1 MDRLLDAPARHS
13 LLAAFGSALTMVL
26 AMVWPVSAWSQAADF
41 VQGRS
46 LFGESLTTGICSGC
60 HGAPPNVGSALIT
73 NSITGS
79 IDRFAS
85 VTDLRDAMVN
95 NGGMGS
101 LVNAGNR
108 YGLLP
113 TGGFNNSD
121 ELTKIMNY
129 LHLYRDGGF
138 STSNTAFSAQIGS
151 STAAIKVVSLTN
163 YRTVSYK
170 YTLSQTTVDAF
181 ENAGFY
187 IASESCPGRVIPSD
201 QTSCDIYFRF
211 EPKSIADVS
220 VDVEIGLT
228 DTIAHQQ
235 APYKFKLTG
244 VGLSV
249 PAPSIAPA
257 TSLITLASVDGSK
270 PVVTSYQL
278 TNNSTQ
284 VPLKVSSITS
294 NDAVHFAV
302 TPLISGDCLPAPNG
316 SATFDLAPSGSCRLV
331 LAFDPKG
338 ADGPFNAT
346 LSIHHNASNSPL
358 TVGLTGTTSK
368 TPVAVMQWSSTDPIA
383 LGDAVVHVPSAPA
396 TVVVT
401 NVASD
406 PMAPPLRFKSITVV
420 GGNAPSD
427 FQLGGSCKGLTEL
440 KRGERCTLEV
450 VFTPGALGPRDGRI
464 VFVTTG
470 TLPGTTERT
479 DELKVSGVGTPVPA
493 PKLVI
498 DPVSVLAFGDQTLG
512 GLYAPREVKLTNTGD
527 AVLQIQSITSDA
539 AAFVVET
546 TSDCGRTLAAHGGS
560 CTVRVRFQPTSAGAD
575 ASANL
580 RVVSDSAGSP
590 HTVALQGRGVAQAV
604 PVLAWASGL
613 SLLDLGNVSAGAESS
628 PQTLTLLNQGPGGLT
643 LGLLNVIG
651 ADATAFGLVN
661 SSTAGHCRP
670 DLTLYQGDSCVV
682 EVVFHPTQAG
692 ARTAELQ
699 VVSGSGSLAPR
710 LRLTATGMAGPQPVA
725 SASVSAL
732 TFEDTVVGSQSL
744 PREVILS
751 SSGNS
756 QLQVESLAIE
766 GDFVLIAG
774 TCPAPPFA
782 LVPGQSCVFRI
793 ASAPSVA
800 RASVSGTLTLTAAG
814 LAQPLQVT
822 LTGRGTDPPPDSG
835 GGCSIASGG
844 SGGRGGVDPLLALL
858 TVGALGVLVAR
869 RRRGGRDGRR

>member
-1 MDRLLDAPARHS
+1 MDKALNTQACLW
-13 LLAAFGSALTMVL
+13 LMGTFGRALTKLLVML
-26 AMVWPVSAWSQAADF
+26 LVWPASGWGQATNFAEGKNKF
-41 VQGRS
+41 
-46 LFGESLTTGICSGC
+46 ESVCSGC
-60 HGAPPNVGSALIT
+60 HSAPPRVDSALIT
-73 NSITGS
+73 NSIKEN

-85 VTDLRDAMVN
+85 VTELRDAMDK

-101 LVNAGNR
+101 LVNSGNR
-108 YGLLP
+108 YGVLP
-113 TGGFNNSD
+113 SGGFNNSD

-138 STSNTAFSAQIGS
+138 STSNTAFSTQIGS
-151 STAAIKVVSLTN
+151 STAAIKVVSLIN
-163 YRTVSYK
+163 YRTVPYK
-170 YTLSQTTVDAF
+170 YTLSQATIDALG
-181 ENAGFY
+181 NAGFY
-187 IASESCPGRVIPSD
+187 IASESCARRDIPSD
-201 QTSCDIYFRF
+201 QTACDIYFRF
-211 EPKSIADVS
+211 TPKSIGDVS

-228 DTIAHQQ
+228 DTIAHQKV
-235 APYKFKLTG
+235 PYKFTLTG
-244 VGLSV
+244 TGLSV
-249 PAPSIAPA
+249 PAPSISPS

-278 TNNSTQ
+278 NNNSAQ
-284 VPLKVSSITS
+284 VPLRVTSITS

-302 TPLISGDCLPAPNG
+302 TPLIAGDCQPSPIAP
-316 SATFDLAPSGSCRLV
+316 ATFDVAANDHCRLV
-331 LAFDPKG
+331 LTFDPKG
-338 ADGPFNAT
+338 TDGPFNAT

-358 TVGLTGTTSK
+358 TVGLKGTTSK
-368 TPVAVMQWSSTDPIA
+368 TPVAVMQWSRTDPIKF
-383 LGDAVVHVPSAPA
+383 GNAVVHVPSEPA
-396 TVVVT
+396 SLVVK

-427 FQLGGSCKGLTEL
+427 FQLGGSCKDLTEL
-440 KRGERCTLEV
+440 KQGEECTLKV
-450 VFTPGALGPRDGRI
+450 VFTPGAVGPRDGHI

-470 TLPGTTERT
+470 TSPGAIERS

-493 PKLVI
+493 PKLVV

-527 AVLQIQSITSDA
+527 AVLQLQSITSDA
-539 AAFVVET
+539 SAFVVEA

-560 CTVRVRFQPTSAGAD
+560 CTVRVRFQPASAGAE

-580 RVVSDSAGSP
+580 RVVSDDAGSP
-590 HTVALQGRGVAQAV
+590 YTVTLQGRGVAQAV

-613 SLLDLGNVSAGAESS
+613 SLLDLGNASAGTESS
-628 PQTLTLLNQGPGGLT
+628 PQTITLLNQGPGGLT

-651 ADATAFGLVN
+651 TDATAFDMVN
-661 SSTAGHCRP
+661 SATAGHCRSG
-670 DLTLYQGDSCVV
+670 LTLYQGASCAI
-682 EVVFHPTQAG
+682 EVVFHPAQAG

-699 VVSGSGSLAPR
+699 VVSDSGSLAPR

-725 SASVSAL
+725 SASVSTL

-793 ASAPSVA
+793 ASAPSVV
-800 RASVSGTLTLTAAG
+800 RTSVSGTLTLTAAG
-814 LAQPLQVT
+814 LAQPLQVA